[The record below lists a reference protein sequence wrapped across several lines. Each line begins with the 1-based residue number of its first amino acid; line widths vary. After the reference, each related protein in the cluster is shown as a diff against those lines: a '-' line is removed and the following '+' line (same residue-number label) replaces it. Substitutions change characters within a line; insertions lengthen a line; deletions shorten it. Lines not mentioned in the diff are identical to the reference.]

1 MDVKR
6 IICDDDIQGYK
17 VCDNSTVGVMDVSVE
32 DANHWGLQRKSSGD
46 IYVKDKDY
54 YFTIE
59 SQKNYDAKLSVLSE
73 ICFFFGNSPNFCDFY
88 FGDTLADSPFKPDNY
103 AKRFCFHDLMHKIAW
118 SDKRLIILDGIKSTG
133 KNILMRQAILELLQM
148 GIPSSKVVY
157 LRARRGVPYKIVL
170 WTLNTLI
177 DDFHVEY
184 IFLDDFD
191 LIEFAGS
198 AKEGMMHL
206 SYFTE
211 KSKDVKF
218 ILAGASSGI
227 FISPARSAWK
237 GKFEEVNTNYFSKK
251 EFDIVYSE
259 FVDDL
264 YIKTGGFLFYKS
276 SSARTALGLREDD
289 TNKYIIYLRNYLFDA
304 CSDSDLSLAL
314 GEDAN
319 ILAKMCLDDY
329 EGMLELIK
337 CSLVILCNNTIK
349 EFISGLSCLCSE
361 ELLLNFYEEQRS
373 RVSSRFNANA
383 LNAMN
388 RFLCDLFGSLITDNK
403 IDDFKPT
410 LYTEIT
416 ALFTFMRNVLDSDI
430 IPDLNLNKCYD
441 LIYNFLYK
449 KAMIS

>member
-6 IICDDDIQGYK
+6 IMCGDDIQGYR
-17 VCDNSTVGVMDVSVE
+17 VCDNSTVGIMDVTNE
-32 DANHWGLQRKSSGD
+32 DALHWGLQRKSSGD
-46 IYVKDKDY
+46 IYVNDKDY
-54 YFTIE
+54 WITIE
-59 SQKNYDAKLSVLSE
+59 NQKNYDAKSSVLSE
-73 ICFFFGNSPNFCDFY
+73 ICYYYGNSANFCDFY
-88 FGDTLADSPFKPDNY
+88 FGDILADSPFKPDRY
-103 AKRFCFHDLMHKIAW
+103 VKRFCFYDLMHKIEW
-118 SDKRLIILDGIKSTG
+118 SDKHLIILDGIKSTG
-133 KNILMRQAILELLQM
+133 NTILMKQAILELLQS
-148 GIPSSKVVY
+148 GIASSKIVY

-218 ILAGASSGI
+218 ILSGSSSGT
-227 FISPARSAWK
+227 FISPARSVWK

-251 EFDIVYSE
+251 EFDAVYSG

-264 YIKTGGFLFYKS
+264 YIKTGGSLFYMG
-276 SSARTALGLREDD
+276 SSARAVLGLREDD
-289 TNKYIIYLRNYLFDA
+289 VNKYSKILGEYLSDA
-304 CSDSDLSLAL
+304 CSKSDLSLAL
-314 GEDAN
+314 GEDASM
-319 ILAKMCLDDY
+319 LAKMCLDDY

-337 CSLVILCNNTIK
+337 CSLVILCNKTIK
-349 EFISGLSCLCSE
+349 DFISGLSCLCSE
-361 ELLLNFYEEQRS
+361 ELLLNFYEEQKS

-383 LNAMN
+383 LNAMEQ
-388 RFLCDLFGSLITDNK
+388 FLCDLFGSLITDNK

-416 ALFTFMRNVLDSDI
+416 VLFMFMRNVLDSDI
-430 IPDLNLNKCYD
+430 VPDLNLNKCYD

-449 KAMIS
+449 KAMLS

>member
-6 IICDDDIQGYK
+6 IMCGDDIQGYR
-17 VCDNSTVGVMDVSVE
+17 VCDNSTIGVMDITNE
-32 DANHWGLQRKSSGD
+32 DAFHWGLQRKSSGD

-54 YFTIE
+54 WFTIE
-59 SQKNYDAKLSVLSE
+59 NQKNYDAKSSVLSE
-73 ICFFFGNSPNFCDFY
+73 ICFYYGNSADFCDFY
-88 FGDTLADSPFKPDNY
+88 FGDILVDNPFKPDTY
-103 AKRFCFHDLMHKIAW
+103 VKRFCFYDLMHKIEW
-118 SDKRLIILDGIKSTG
+118 SDKHLILLDGIMSTG
-133 KNILMRQAILELLQM
+133 KTILMKQSILELLQR
-148 GIPSSKVVY
+148 GTASSKIVY
-157 LRARRGVPYKIVL
+157 LRARRGVPYKTVL

-177 DDFHVEY
+177 DDFRVEY

-191 LIEFAGS
+191 LIEFVGS

-218 ILAGASSGI
+218 ILSGSSSGT
-227 FISPARSAWK
+227 FISSARSVWS

-251 EFDIVYSE
+251 EFDAVYSG

-264 YIKTGGFLFYKS
+264 YIKTGGFLFYKGS
-276 SSARTALGLREDD
+276 SVRTVLGLKEDD
-289 TNKYIIYLRNYLFDA
+289 TNKFIIYLRNYLFDA
-304 CSDSDLSLAL
+304 CSNSDLSLAL
-314 GEDAN
+314 GEDAS

-337 CSLVILCNNTIK
+337 CSLIIFCNSTIK

-361 ELLLNFYEEQRS
+361 KLLLNFYEEQKS

-383 LNAMN
+383 LNAMEQ
-388 RFLCDLFGSLITDNK
+388 FLCDLFGSLITDNK

-416 ALFTFMRNVLDSDI
+416 VLFMFMRNVLDNDI

-449 KAMIS
+449 KAMLS

>member
-6 IICDDDIQGYK
+6 IMCGADIQGYR
-17 VCDNSTVGVMDVSVE
+17 VCDNSAIGVMDVSVE

-133 KNILMRQAILELLQM
+133 KNVLMKQAILELLQL

-157 LRARRGVPYKIVL
+157 LKVRRGVQYKTIL
-170 WTLNTLI
+170 WILNTLI

-191 LIEFAGS
+191 LIEFIKS
-198 AKEGMMHL
+198 AEYGMMHL

-227 FISPARSAWK
+227 FISPARSVWK

-251 EFDIVYSE
+251 EFDAVYSE
-259 FVDDL
+259 FADDL
-264 YIKTGGFLFYKS
+264 YVKTGGFLFYKGS
-276 SSARTALGLREDD
+276 SVRTVLGLKEDD
-289 TNKYIIYLRNYLFDA
+289 ANKFIIYLRNYLFDA

-314 GEDAN
+314 GEDAR

-337 CSLVILCNNTIK
+337 CCLVVLCNSTIK
-349 EFISGLSCLCSE
+349 EFIFNLSYLCSE
-361 ELLLNFYEEQRS
+361 KLMLSFYEELKN
-373 RVSSRFNANA
+373 RVSSKVNVNA

-416 ALFTFMRNVLDSDI
+416 ALFIFMRAVLDNDI

-449 KAMIS
+449 KAMLS